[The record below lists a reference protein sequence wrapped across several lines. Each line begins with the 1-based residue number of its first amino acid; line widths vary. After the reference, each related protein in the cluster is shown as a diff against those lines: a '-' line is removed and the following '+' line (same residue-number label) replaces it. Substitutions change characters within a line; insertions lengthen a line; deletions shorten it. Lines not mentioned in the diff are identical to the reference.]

1 MHLYWRIQ
9 QDLECLREF
18 IRFEDPVLSRSF
30 RQWLRKNFAAVTLA
44 EDLLQLEVP
53 WMSLN

>member
-30 RQWLRKNFAAVTLA
+30 RQWLRKNYAAVAMA
-44 EDLLQLEVP
+44 EDVLRLELPRV
-53 WMSLN
+53 SLN